1 MSSKFETYAS
11 DIAEAI
17 NDLEVDGLPE
27 AFVDLLPNGN
37 FGEYSEPAV
46 RVMPSAFNRSNETK
60 TMHRY
65 EAAYNVLFVT
75 PADKTDLPKLLQTID
90 TLASGLQRSRVTSG
104 IVTGVEH
111 SPIFDLDQLNQNGL
125 FVAVLKVNILAIAQ

>member
-17 NDLEVDGLPE
+17 NDLEVAGLPE

-60 TMHRY
+60 ALHRY
-65 EAAYNVLFVT
+65 EATYNVLFVT
-75 PADKTDLPKLLQTID
+75 PADKTDLPNLLQTID

-104 IVTGVEH
+104 IITGVEH

-125 FVAVLKVNILAIAQ
+125 FVAVLKVTILAIAQ

>member
-65 EAAYNVLFVT
+65 EGAYNVLFVT
-75 PADKTDLPKLLQTID
+75 PADKSDLPNLLETVD
-90 TLASGLQRSRVTSG
+90 TLATGLQRSRVTSG

-125 FVAVLKVNILAIAQ
+125 FVAVLKVSILAISQ

>member
-65 EAAYNVLFVT
+65 EADYNVLFVT
-75 PADKTDLPKLLQTID
+75 PADETDLPNLLQTID

-104 IVTGVEH
+104 IITGVEH

>member
-46 RVMPSAFNRSNETK
+46 RVMPSAFNRLNETK
-60 TMHRY
+60 TLHRY

-75 PADKTDLPKLLQTID
+75 PADKTDLPNLLQTID

-104 IVTGVEH
+104 IITGVEH